1 MTAIYGMMAM
11 MPLVFGGAGY
21 FLVSSAGCGETPR
34 PPAHRDQ
41 SVTVSYPSAN
51 RVAKGWRKSA
61 Q

>member
-41 SVTVSYPSAN
+41 SVTVS
-51 RVAKGWRKSA
+51 
-61 Q
+61 